1 MSLFLPDPFEFF
13 GQAISLQL
21 AIKEFRNEL
30 TIDICQNSPRLVVMS
45 IADLERR
52 ANEIVASMQ
61 AKMEEKRKQELNEP
75 SQHID

>member
-1 MSLFLPDPFEFF
+1 MFQPDPFDFF

-30 TIDICQNSPRLVVMS
+30 TIEICENSPRLVVMS

-52 ANEIVASMQ
+52 ANEIVASLL
-61 AKMEEKRKQELNEP
+61 AKMEEKRKQEFNEP
-75 SQHID
+75 SNDTD